1 MSFQAP
7 ISISDALS
15 RVDDRRL
22 LLPAIQREFVWRS
35 EKIEWL
41 FNSLLQGYPIGSF
54 LFWQV
59 RDGDKSN
66 YPYYEI
72 LRNYRE
78 RYATYMKDAFNTA
91 GHFDFD
97 AVLDGQQRLTSLYIG
112 LKGSYAYKMPR
123 VWWENTEK
131 VLPTRKLH
139 LNIVKRAPDNDDDE
153 PGRVFE
159 FKFLTRAEFERDQ
172 KSWFPV
178 GRILETKGAHELYK
192 LIESEGLKDNQ
203 FAFEALSKLHTVVH
217 IDKIINYYLVAKA
230 DAERAL
236 NVFLRVN
243 SGGERL
249 SLSDMLMSTAIAHW
263 KVRDAKKEIFGL
275 VDQVRAKGFFIDKDF
290 ILKACLYLY
299 SSDIRYKISNF
310 SQAQVKRFEQHWDQ
324 IQSTILSVFDLVQ
337 GFGFDDVSL
346 TSNNS
351 LLPIVYWVH
360 HKDLAQRIGSQTPL
374 REEREAIRRWLH
386 TVLLKQIFGA
396 QADTILAAIRRAFF
410 EGDFGTRY
418 IKPALVEFPVPEI
431 GKILSQHGKDQQVT
445 NEFIEA
451 LLETQY
457 EDKQAFSI
465 LALLAP
471 NLDYKNGDFHK
482 DHLHPRD
489 SFKKRQ
495 LVAAAVSD
503 ADMEFYLDPVNWNSI
518 LNLRHLDANE
528 NKSKQTTPLSDWVR
542 SEAAR
547 LHVSEKEFCINR
559 ELPEETSLLAFSRF
573 RDFIAERRKILGTAL
588 RKVL

>member
-1 MSFQAP
+1 M
-7 ISISDALS
+7 
-15 RVDDRRL
+15 
-22 LLPAIQREFVWRS
+22 
-35 EKIEWL
+35 
-41 FNSLLQGYPIGSF
+41 
-54 LFWQV
+54 
-59 RDGDKSN
+59 
-66 YPYYEI
+66 
-72 LRNYRE
+72 
-78 RYATYMKDAFNTA
+78 
-91 GHFDFD
+91 
-97 AVLDGQQRLTSLYIG
+97 
-112 LKGSYAYKMPR
+112 
-123 VWWENTEK
+123 
-131 VLPTRKLH
+131 
-139 LNIVKRAPDNDDDE
+139 
-153 PGRVFE
+153 
-159 FKFLTRAEFERDQ
+159 
-172 KSWFPV
+172 
-178 GRILETKGAHELYK
+178 
-192 LIESEGLKDNQ
+192 
-203 FAFEALSKLHTVVH
+203 
-217 IDKIINYYLVAKA
+217 
-230 DAERAL
+230 
-236 NVFLRVN
+236 
-243 SGGERL
+243 
-249 SLSDMLMSTAIAHW
+249 
-263 KVRDAKKEIFGL
+263 
-275 VDQVRAKGFFIDKDF
+275 
-290 ILKACLYLY
+290 
-299 SSDIRYKISNF
+299 
-310 SQAQVKRFEQHWDQ
+310 
-324 IQSTILSVFDLVQ
+324 
-337 GFGFDDVSL
+337 SL

-351 LLPIVYWVH
+351 LLPIVYWVQ

-418 IKPALVEFPVPEI
+418 IKPALVEFPASEI

-482 DHLHPRD
+482 DHLHPKD

-528 NKSKQTTPLSDWVR
+528 NKSKQTTPLSDWVC

>member
-1 MSFQAP
+1 VAFRFSA
-7 ISISDALS
+7 S
-15 RVDDRRL
+15 RVSDW
-22 LLPAIQREFVWRS
+22 Q
-35 EKIEWL
+35 
-41 FNSLLQGYPIGSF
+41 F

-59 RDGDKSN
+59 RDGDKTN
-66 YPYYEI
+66 YPYYDI

-78 RYATYMKDAFNTA
+78 RYATYVKDAFNTA

-123 VWWENTEK
+123 MWWENTEK
-131 VLPTRKLH
+131 VLPNRKLH
-139 LNIVKRAPDNDDDE
+139 LNIAKRPPDNDDDE
-153 PGRVFE
+153 PGRIYE
-159 FKFLTRAEFERDQ
+159 FKFLTKAEFERDR
-172 KSWFPV
+172 KEWVPA

-203 FAFEALSKLHTVVH
+203 FAFESLSKLHTVVH
-217 IDKIINYYLVAKA
+217 IDKIINYYLITKA

-243 SGGERL
+243 SGGEPL

-263 KVRDAKKEIFGL
+263 KEDAKNEIFGL

-299 SSDIRYKISNF
+299 SSDIRYRISNF
-310 SQAQVKRFEQHWDQ
+310 WQAQVKGFEQHWDQ
-324 IQSTILSVFDLVQ
+324 IQSTILSIFDLVRD
-337 GFGFDDVSL
+337 FGFDDVSL
-346 TSNNS
+346 TSNNA
-351 LLPIVYWVH
+351 LLSIVYWVH
-360 HKDLAQRIGSQTPL
+360 HKDLGQRVGSQIAL
-374 REEREAIRRWLH
+374 RDERETIRRWLH
-386 TVLLKQIFGA
+386 IVLLKQIFGA
-396 QADTILAAIRRAFF
+396 HADTILAAIRRAFF
-410 EGDFGTRY
+410 EGDFGTQY
-418 IKPALVEFPVPEI
+418 VKPALMEFPASEI
-431 GKILSQHGKDQQVT
+431 GKVLSEHGKDQQVT

-482 DHLHPRD
+482 DHLHPKD

-495 LVAAAVSD
+495 LVAAVVPE
-503 ADMEFYLDPVNWNSI
+503 ADREFYADPVNWNSI

-528 NKSKQTTPLSDWVR
+528 NKSKQTTALAEWAR
-542 SEAAR
+542 GEAKRLNMSE
-547 LHVSEKEFCINR
+547 SEFCIKR
-559 ELPEETSLLAFSRF
+559 QLPENPELLAFSRF
-573 RDFIAERRKILGTAL
+573 RDFIAERRKSLGAAL
-588 RKVL
+588 RNVL

>member
-7 ISISDALS
+7 ISISDVLS

-22 LLPAIQREFVWRS
+22 LLPAIQREFVWES

-59 RDGDKSN
+59 RDADKKD
-66 YPYYEI
+66 YPYYELI
-72 LRNYRE
+72 RTYRE
-78 RYATYMKDAFNTA
+78 RYATFVKDAFNTA
-91 GHFDFD
+91 GHLDFD

-112 LKGSYAYKMPR
+112 IKGTYAYKMPR
-123 VWWENTEK
+123 VWWEDTEK
-131 VLPTRKLH
+131 VLPTRKLY
-139 LNIVKRAPDNDDDE
+139 LNIVRPAVGNDDDE
-153 PGRVFE
+153 PGRVYE
-159 FKFLTRAEFERDQ
+159 FKFLTKDEFEKDQ
-172 KSWFPV
+172 ESWFRV
-178 GRILETKGAHELYK
+178 GRILEVKGAYELHQ
-192 LIESEGLKDNQ
+192 LIASEGLQQNQ

-217 IDKIINYYLVAKA
+217 IDRVINYYLVASA
-230 DAERAL
+230 DADRAL

-243 SGGERL
+243 SGGEPL

-263 KVRDAKKEIFGL
+263 NVRDARKEIFGL
-275 VDQVRAKGFFIDKDF
+275 VDQVRARGFFIDKDF

-299 SSDIRYKISNF
+299 SGDIRYKISNF
-310 SQAQVKRFEQHWDQ
+310 SASHVNQFERHWDE
-324 IQSTILSVFDLVQ
+324 IQAAILSVFELVR

-346 TSNNS
+346 TSNNA

-360 HKDLAQRIGSQTPL
+360 HKELAGRIGSQIAL
-374 REEREAIRRWLH
+374 RDDRETI
-386 TVLLKQIFGA
+386 VLLKQIFGTH
-396 QADTILAAIRRAFF
+396 ADTILAAIRRAFF
-410 EGDFGTRY
+410 EGSFGPHY
-418 IKPALVEFPVPEI
+418 IKATHHKFPAGEI
-431 GKILSQHGKDQQVT
+431 GQVLSQHGKDQQVT

-482 DHLHPRD
+482 DHLHPKD
-489 SFKKRQ
+489 GFKKRQ
-495 LVAAAVSD
+495 LVAAKIPE
-503 ADMEFYLDPVNWNSI
+503 ADMEFYSDATNWNSI

-528 NKSKQTTPLSDWVR
+528 NRSKQTTPLSDWVCG
-542 SEAAR
+542 EAIR
-547 LHVSEKEFCINR
+547 T
-559 ELPEETSLLAFSRF
+559 PRF
-573 RDFIAERRKILGTAL
+573 RKGILYQSRVAWRYGSAGILAISGLHRRSAEDLGAAL
-588 RKVL
+588 REVL